1 MQLKHISG
9 AGDVVSILCGIRFPS
24 RMPRSGV
31 NDAES
36 CKQHSDIGRSR
47 C

>member
-1 MQLKHISG
+1 MQLKHFCG
-9 AGDVVSILCGIRFPS
+9 VGDVVAILCGIRIPS

-31 NDAES
+31 YDAES